1 MFLKALRKVALSQN
15 RPMTEI
21 AEACGVSREA
31 LYRMLCETGNP
42 TSENRRAI
50 LAALG
55 LKAIVVPIEEPRIV
69 ATARSDASRNAISA
83 HVKLKDNSLSGGSGT
98 LKSTM
103 VSGEITLAEQLR
115 KEPARAWRNFN
126 ANAVGCG
133 PDIAQIGGHN

>member
-1 MFLKALRKVALSQN
+1 MITAVIGIVSAYKFVAGYSD
-15 RPMTEI
+15 
-21 AEACGVSREA
+21 AKGGFC
-31 LYRMLCETGNP
+31 
-42 TSENRRAI
+42 AI